1 MTIEADR
8 AGETGS
14 TIGEDRAATALSR
27 KNGIASLRL
36 FDFRNYAALNLNFDK
51 RFVVFAGANGAG
63 KTNLLEAISLLS
75 PGRGLRRASYGDM
88 ARKNGAGAFSIRA
101 DIEKDGDVLR
111 VLTGVRSE
119 PGSAAARTV
128 KIDQTQARS
137 ADELLDLLRI
147 VWLTPAMDG
156 LFTGPA
162 GDRRRFLDRMVLAID
177 PVHGR
182 RAVDFERAMR
192 SRNKL
197 LSEDRL
203 DDRWLTGIEAQMAEL
218 GVAMAIARE
227 SLVAHLKTSGAAFDR
242 ARAAFPQA
250 GLDLQSGLAEP
261 DLAGPAVE
269 TEDRYRERLARERY
283 RDRAAGRTLEGPHRA
298 DLLVTHWEKAMPA
311 GLSSTGEQ
319 KALLVGLVLAHARL
333 TAHLSGLAPILCLD
347 EIAAHLDE
355 SRRASLFD
363 LIGELGG
370 QAFMTGTDASLFD
383 ALGSRSQMVAV
394 SEGAVHTL

>member
-14 TIGEDRAATALSR
+14 TIGDDRTTTALSR

-51 RFVVFAGANGAG
+51 HFVVFAGANGAG

-101 DIEKDGDVLR
+101 DIKKDGDVLR

-162 GDRRRFLDRMVLAID
+162 
-177 PVHGR
+177 
-182 RAVDFERAMR
+182 
-192 SRNKL
+192 
-197 LSEDRL
+197 
-203 DDRWLTGIEAQMAEL
+203 
-218 GVAMAIARE
+218 IA
-227 SLVAHLKTSGAAFDR
+227 AAFSIEWSWR
-242 ARAAFPQA
+242 SIPF
-250 GLDLQSGLAEP
+250 
-261 DLAGPAVE
+261 
-269 TEDRYRERLARERY
+269 T
-283 RDRAAGRTLEGPHRA
+283 AAGRWISNAPCVRA
-298 DLLVTHWEKAMPA
+298 T
-311 GLSSTGEQ
+311 SSCPRTGS
-319 KALLVGLVLAHARL
+319 
-333 TAHLSGLAPILCLD
+333 T
-347 EIAAHLDE
+347 
-355 SRRASLFD
+355 
-363 LIGELGG
+363 
-370 QAFMTGTDASLFD
+370 TD
-383 ALGSRSQMVAV
+383 G
-394 SEGAVHTL
+394 